1 MNDMITFF
9 TSMMTETASFLMQE
23 PIKYFTALF
32 IGAGVI
38 ALIRQI
44 WKINF

>member
-1 MNDMITFF
+1 MNDMLDFFSGMMNIT
-9 TSMMTETASFLMQE
+9 ADFLLVE

-38 ALIRQI
+38 ALVKKI